1 MIGFIFQSFNL
12 IGFKNAVENVA
23 LPLFYQGVGRRKR
36 NQPALEYLDKLGL
49 RDWAHHYP
57 NELSGG
63 QKQRVAIAR
72 ALITQPQIILADEP
86 TGALDSHTSLEVM
99 EILKDLHR
107 QGLTIVVVTHESGV
121 AYQTEKIVHI
131 KDGMLDTFQEI
142 YGAIMR
148 NKMRTIATGFAV
160 ASGLFLIIVLQGA
173 GNGVINSF
181 EANMGNFSFDAI
193 HIFGGMT
200 TKPFEGIKEGRFI
213 QLDSRD
219 VEMTERVFPNYVK
232 DVMPSLEKSGLI
244 ASFGQQ
250 HISAELMGV
259 RPSWAAL
266 DAVKI
271 LQGRFI
277 NEIDLQQKRKV
288 VVISDSNA
296 KDLFPKEREVI
307 GKALDLSGI
316 SYTVVGIYKDEQ
328 MSNERTFYAPFTTI
342 AAIYNYGRFI
352 NRLSMTIHHI
362 ESDTVMEQFMD
373 EYTRA
378 ASHIHSFAPDD
389 KRALWI
395 WNQAGDSIQMKKAQ
409 NILHTAFWILGLL
422 TLVSGVVGVSNI
434 MLISVKERTREFG
447 IRRAIGARP
456 WSIIRM
462 VMADLKRKRNE
473 NRDIE

>member
-1 MIGFIFQSFNL
+1 
-12 IGFKNAVENVA
+12 
-23 LPLFYQGVGRRKR
+23 
-36 NQPALEYLDKLGL
+36 
-49 RDWAHHYP
+49 
-57 NELSGG
+57 
-63 QKQRVAIAR
+63 
-72 ALITQPQIILADEP
+72 
-86 TGALDSHTSLEVM
+86 
-99 EILKDLHR
+99 
-107 QGLTIVVVTHESGV
+107 
-121 AYQTEKIVHI
+121 
-131 KDGMLDTFQEI
+131 
-142 YGAIMR
+142 
-148 NKMRTIATGFAV
+148 
-160 ASGLFLIIVLQGA
+160 
-173 GNGVINSF
+173 
-181 EANMGNFSFDAI
+181 
-193 HIFGGMT
+193 
-200 TKPFEGIKEGRFI
+200 
-213 QLDSRD
+213 
-219 VEMTERVFPNYVK
+219 
-232 DVMPSLEKSGLI
+232 
-244 ASFGQQ
+244 
-250 HISAELMGV
+250 MGV
-259 RPSWAAL
+259 RPTWANL

-296 KDLFPKEREVI
+296 KDLFPKEREVV
-307 GKALDLSGI
+307 GKSLDLSGI
-316 SYTVVGIYKDEQ
+316 SYTIVGIYKDEQ
-328 MSNERTFYAPFTTI
+328 MSNERTFYAPFSTI

-462 VMADLKRKRNE
+462 VMSESVVITAIFGYIGMLLGVFFCEWMDSTVGNQTMDVGVFQAKYFVDPTVNISTCLIATVIIVVAGALAGFFPARKAVRVKPIDAL
-473 NRDIE
+473 RG